1 MASSCITN
9 CMNDVAVH
17 LPIRRLGSIHYVRLS
32 EQQQQPPPLLGGS
45 GRFAS
50 FEEQCGRPGHP
61 KVVDSVSCRQ
71 LYLRSYTFSRKESFN
86 DRTKRRIGEVAES
99 VKKRGLGFRLLP
111 AGRGEGREK
120 KKGKKKGVVV
130 RRRSTA
136 VMCLGKARRVTCR
149 AVMKVVRRL
158 MMSCTT
164 RVDTAAD
171 GD

>member
-1 MASSCITN
+1 
-9 CMNDVAVH
+9 MNDVAVH

-32 EQQQQPPPLLGGS
+32 EQPPLLGGS

-50 FEEQCGRPGHP
+50 FEEQCG
-61 KVVDSVSCRQ
+61 RQ

-99 VKKRGLGFRLLP
+99 VKKR
-111 AGRGEGREK
+111 K
-120 KKGKKKGVVV
+120 KVKKGVVV
-130 RRRSTA
+130 RRRWTA

>member
-1 MASSCITN
+1 MASSCINN

-32 EQQQQPPPLLGGS
+32 EQPPLLGGS

-50 FEEQCGRPGHP
+50 FEEQCG
-61 KVVDSVSCRQ
+61 RQ

-111 AGRGEGREK
+111 AGREK
-120 KKGKKKGVVV
+120 K
-130 RRRSTA
+130 
-136 VMCLGKARRVTCR
+136 MCLGKARRVTCR